1 MHFYCEILAARNWDW
16 GRLTRSPGGRKCKT
30 HGVDNLA
37 GVQQKQLVPWFD
49 AFVDMVEREFEN
61 YTSPLPTEIN
71 YCYWQ
76 TVKLRTLRVSRSSV
90 WWSRWER
97 ERELEL
103 HVTSADRNQL
113 LQLSDRQTE
122 DIESLKVL
130 SLMVQVRLWE
140 GLRITRHLYR
150 QKSTTPTGR
159 LWNSGPSL
167 LLTDPTDPLYSTIR
181 QFHRRTS
188 QGLAGAAALPLSQA
202 KTSFF
207 EQTVN
212 FPGRSQRPEIK
223 KSIYWMGKNG
233 IYSAQQDQVPEIRD
247 FC

>member
-37 GVQQKQLVPWFD
+37 GVQQQQLVPWFD

-97 ERELEL
+97 ERVR
-103 HVTSADRNQL
+103 VTC
-113 LQLSDRQTE
+113 
-122 DIESLKVL
+122 
-130 SLMVQVRLWE
+130 
-140 GLRITRHLYR
+140 HLYR
-150 QKSTTPTGR
+150 QKSTT
-159 LWNSGPSL
+159 
-167 LLTDPTDPLYSTIR
+167 
-181 QFHRRTS
+181 
-188 QGLAGAAALPLSQA
+188 AALRPSNWGHWESQSPQFDGPGERVRGFENYTSPLPTEINYSNW
-202 KTSFF
+202 
-207 EQTVN
+207 QTVKQRT
-212 FPGRSQRPEIK
+212 FSPAHRSDG
-223 KSIYWMGKNG
+223 SIVFHY
-233 IYSAQQDQVPEIRD
+233 
-247 FC
+247 